1 MQVELIG
8 DCYLALVGGPHPCT
22 DHADR
27 AAALAVAMQVLP
39 LRARTPAHVHMMA
52 PTTCVP
58 ACHASIYLHEE
69 RSLCALARLPLREG
83 V

>member
-39 LRARTPAHVHMMA
+39 LRALTPAHVHMMA
-52 PTTCVP
+52 PVTSCVRFCVP
-58 ACHASIYLHEE
+58 RKH
-69 RSLCALARLPLREG
+69 LP